1 MPSQTLYLIHRLVQ
15 ATRYGV
21 HPDGEGVSVLAC
33 ASRAEAE
40 RRRQDL
46 EAEARAVLPPFK
58 VDARPESWSSLGLAG
73 LMARLRELGLPDLPV
88 PSGNAWEVSAQL
100 RHWWDAHAGDL
111 TPQQVAAVWDTL
123 DGMHFYKVVQVRLKE

>member
-21 HPDGEGVSVLAC
+21 HADGDGVPVLAC

-40 RRRQDL
+40 RRRQEL

-58 VDARPESWSSLGLAG
+58 ADARPESWSSLGLAG
-73 LMARLRELGLPDLPV
+73 LTARLRELGLPDVPV
-88 PSGNAWEVSAQL
+88 PSDNSWEVSAQF
-100 RHWWDAHAGDL
+100 RHWWDAHAGEL
-111 TPQQVAAVWDTL
+111 TPEQVA
-123 DGMHFYKVVQVRLKE
+123 